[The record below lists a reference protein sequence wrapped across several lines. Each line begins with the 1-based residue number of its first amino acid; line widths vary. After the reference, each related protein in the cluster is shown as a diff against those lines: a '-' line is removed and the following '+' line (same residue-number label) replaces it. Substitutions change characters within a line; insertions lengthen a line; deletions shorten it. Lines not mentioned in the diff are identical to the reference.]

1 MRWGRA
7 AACALAA
14 VALLASACAKRVAP
28 PVPEG
33 EDYVYPAF
41 APGEVTATE
50 SKALQEAWKDVLGG
64 DSGSAVRRYE
74 KLLKAHPALAP
85 AEVGRAYAS
94 LRAGRVD
101 EAAAGFA
108 AVLERRPGDVAAL
121 VGAGSAAVRRG
132 DADGALGYYR
142 RAQREAPDDPL
153 VRKRVA
159 ALKLQVTERR
169 MGLAQEALE
178 RGDPEAAAGEYAAA
192 LEAAPEVA
200 GVRLALAELLVARGD
215 LAGAAAVLERDPSGD
230 RSVALRRADLLSRQ
244 QDFAGALEV
253 YRGLLSRDPSDESAR
268 QGEKSAREALDLL
281 AMPEEYRKIADAPR
295 VTRADLAALLSV
307 RVRALGR
314 VAPGEPRVA
323 VDIGGSWAREHVARV
338 LALGIMDLYPNHTF
352 QPGAVVR
359 RVDLARAAARAL
371 DRLGVS
377 GAGAPT
383 PADMSR
389 SHLDYE
395 GVERA
400 LGAGLM
406 GLGAQGAFEPWRA
419 VSGREA
425 IEVVDG
431 IERLAPP

>member
-1 MRWGRA
+1 VRWNRA

-14 VALLASACAKRVAP
+14 VCLLALACAKRVAP

-33 EDYVYPAF
+33 EDYVFPAV
-41 APGEVTATE
+41 APGEVTTAE
-50 SKALQEAWKDVLGG
+50 SKALREAWRDVLGG
-64 DSGSAVRRYE
+64 DSGSALRRYE
-74 KLLKAHPALAP
+74 KLLARHPGLAP
-85 AEVGRAYAS
+85 AEVGRAFAS

-132 DADGALGYYR
+132 DADGALGFYR
-142 RAQREAPDDPL
+142 RAQREAPEDPL

-169 MGLAQEALE
+169 MGLAQEALQ
-178 RGDPEAAAGEYAAA
+178 RGEPEAAAREYAAA

-215 LAGAAAVLERDPSGD
+215 LAAAAAVLERDPSGD
-230 RSVALRRADLLSRQ
+230 RPAALRRADLLAQQ
-244 QDFAGALEV
+244 QDFAGALEA
-253 YRGLLSRDPSDESAR
+253 YRGLLARDPSDETAR
-268 QGEKSAREALDLL
+268 QGEKSAREALEMLS
-281 AMPEEYRKIADAPR
+281 MPEEYRKIADAPR
-295 VTRADLAALLSV
+295 VTRAELAALLSV
-307 RVRALGR
+307 RVRSLGR

-338 LALGIMDLYPNHTF
+338 LSLGIMDPYPNHTF

-359 RVDLARAAARAL
+359 RVELARAASRAL
-371 DRLGVS
+371 DRLGVPR
-377 GAGAPT
+377 AGAPT
-383 PADMSR
+383 PVDMSR
-389 SHLDYE
+389 SHLDYDA
-395 GVERA
+395 VERV

-406 GLGAQGAFEPWRA
+406 GLGASSAFEPWRP

-425 IEVVDG
+425 IDVVDG
-431 IERLAPP
+431 VERLASP